1 MRTIKTYPTRLEAD
15 LAKIALATF
24 GIPAV
29 VAGIGVS
36 LEGGSAGMK
45 LLVPDDC
52 VDAAVAA
59 LEGA

>member
-24 GIPAV
+24 GIPAI

-52 VDAAVAA
+52 VGAAMTVLDDA
-59 LEGA
+59 